1 MKKLFKIAQVFL
13 FSAMTA
19 VLTLVSPI
27 MASDT
32 SDVLIGSNP
41 QTGDSN
47 PLLAW
52 VIVLLALAALGIVAA
67 VIISIISK
75 KKKK

>member
-1 MKKLFKIAQVFL
+1 MKKLFKIAQVLL

-32 SDVLIGSNP
+32 SDVLIRSNP

-47 PLLAW
+47 PLLAL